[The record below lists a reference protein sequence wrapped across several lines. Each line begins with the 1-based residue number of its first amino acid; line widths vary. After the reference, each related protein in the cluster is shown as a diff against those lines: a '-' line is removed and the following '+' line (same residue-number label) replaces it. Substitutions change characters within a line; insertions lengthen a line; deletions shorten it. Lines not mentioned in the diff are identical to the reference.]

1 MRWVH
6 RHHAHK
12 SKASGFCYV
21 ADIVLAL
28 LSLKKLPTPSPSSPS
43 LPLPKPKPRI
53 MYLDLDLHFSDGVSE
68 AFHQPNPTTAPQI
81 LTLSIHHNSPG
92 FFPASPLAALPDP
105 SSDSG
110 FDPFTLSIPL
120 AQGASN
126 TTYKRMFTLIDRTRE
141 IFNPDYV
148 VVQCGA
154 DGLAGDPYAVLNWSL
169 GGEGSMG
176 WYIEKIIAWP
186 GRKLLLGGGG
196 YNSPNV
202 ARTWAYL
209 TSIAVGPCIYTLRGN
224 VAKLWTDP
232 LCSWKP
238 PWAWRRLYPTIPR
251 SRSTHHRSR

>member
-1 MRWVH
+1 
-6 RHHAHK
+6 
-12 SKASGFCYV
+12 
-21 ADIVLAL
+21 
-28 LSLKKLPTPSPSSPS
+28 
-43 LPLPKPKPRI
+43 
-53 MYLDLDLHFSDGVSE
+53 
-68 AFHQPNPTTAPQI
+68 
-81 LTLSIHHNSPG
+81 
-92 FFPASPLAALPDP
+92 
-105 SSDSG
+105 
-110 FDPFTLSIPL
+110 
-120 AQGASN
+120 
-126 TTYKRMFTLIDRTRE
+126 MFTLIDRTRE

>member
-1 MRWVH
+1 MVGGAFALQFRASDSSEKETTR

-28 LSLKKLPTPSPSSPS
+28 LSLKKPPTPSPSPLS

-68 AFHQPNPTTAPQI
+68 AFHQPNPQTSTPQI
-81 LTLSIHHNSPG
+81 LTLSVHHTSPG

-126 TTYKRMFTLIDRTRE
+126 ATYKRMWPLIDRTRE
-141 IFNPDYV
+141 IFDPHYV

-176 WYIEKIIAWP
+176 WYLENIMAWS

-202 ARTWAYL
+202 ARAWAYL
-209 TSIAVGPCIYTLRGN
+209 TSVAVSLSIYVRY
-224 VAKLWTDP
+224 
-232 LCSWKP
+232 S
-238 PWAWRRLYPTIPR
+238 
-251 SRSTHHRSR
+251 